1 MGYKLMRNQFLNR
14 NFLQRLRIAS
24 IVALLFQA
32 FVPFMTGT
40 AMAAPEFNEITV
52 RLDRV
57 AASNGGSVF
66 ASGTVCANMSAANV
80 AGTETTA
87 RVVFPTGFVLSAT
100 QADWAVNS
108 TTNTS
113 WPAGSVAWTGI
124 AQPTNAPAAQ
134 TVDFVS
140 GNLASAAV
148 YCFNWTNSTTALRTP
163 ATSGNNLA
171 GTVTTR
177 TGAYPGT
184 ADAATSA
191 YAVSIIGSSITADQ
205 VNVTATVPPTFIF
218 TLSGNSQAFSTNLD
232 PSSTVSTAALNISVT
247 TNANGGWVAYVK
259 DLSANAK
266 TVSDTSSGNLHG
278 ALMSP
283 TAANYKI
290 SNNTTNSI
298 GTAAH
303 TNTAGA
309 EDYGFAV
316 TSVTAG
322 GGGQAGTPSANAAYD
337 STGGFATCSGNGT
350 CKMGPINPSFYSPF
364 ASSTGTSAGDV
375 INFVERATVSGV
387 TPAAT
392 DYADTLTIVAAGRF

>member
-1 MGYKLMRNQFLNR
+1 MKIHNHKIF
-14 NFLQRLRIAS
+14 QRFRIAS

-32 FVPFMTGT
+32 FVPFMVGT
-40 AMAAPEFNEITV
+40 AAAAPYTYALVRFDRLSAGTV
-52 RLDRV
+52 
-57 AASNGGSVF
+57 F
-66 ASGTVCANMSAANV
+66 TSGTVCVNATAGNV
-80 AGTETTA
+80 AGTETTV
-87 RVVFPTGFVLSAT
+87 RVVFPTGFTVSTTPANWT
-100 QADWAVNS
+100 VNS
-108 TTNTS
+108 TSNTS
-113 WPAGSVAWTGI
+113 WPVGAVSWTGI
-124 AQPTNAPAAQ
+124 SLPTNAPTGQ

-140 GNLASAAV
+140 GDLASANI
-148 YCFNWTNSTTALRTP
+148 YCFNWTNTTTALSTP
-163 ATSGNNLA
+163 ASAGNNLT
-171 GTVTTR
+171 GSVTTR

-184 ADAATSA
+184 ADAASSNYATS
-191 YAVSIIGSSITADQ
+191 VIGSGGTGDQ

-218 TLSGNSQAFSTNLD
+218 TLSGNSQPFSTNLD
-232 PSSTVSTAALNISVT
+232 PATTVSTAALNISVT
-247 TNANGGWVAYVK
+247 TNASAGWVAYVK

-375 INFVERATVSGV
+375 ISFVERANIAGI